1 VSWWHWC
8 TCLAMEHGQFCCSG
22 NSHAR
27 PLMQIIDDEGAFHG
41 RVGAEA
47 SFSTGFRAA
56 DMMAV
61 FRITDFR

>member
-1 VSWWHWC
+1 MSWWHWC
-8 TCLAMEHGQFCCSG
+8 TCLAMEHGEFCCSCD
-22 NSHAR
+22 SHV
-27 PLMQIIDDEGAFHG
+27 GAFHG

-47 SFSTGFRAA
+47 SFSTVSRAA